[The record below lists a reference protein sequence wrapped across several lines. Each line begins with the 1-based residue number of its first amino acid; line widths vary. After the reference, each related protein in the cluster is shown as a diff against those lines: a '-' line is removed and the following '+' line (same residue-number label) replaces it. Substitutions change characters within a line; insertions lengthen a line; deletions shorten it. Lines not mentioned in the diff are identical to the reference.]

1 MPFSGLS
8 VMPLSVF
15 KSLFCLTNR
24 LSALCRNDSSTSKI
38 CLYLQVWNCIRIR
51 IGSYNKCC
59 VINVERK
66 TGAHFSNRKKNVYW
80 WNSFSRN
87 MCRHHLPF
95 THTLLWFDDA
105 HIIWSTSS
113 LGVFV
118 FLYQFVAILFDLC
131 LNVNVFF
138 ACSFLNHVRF
148 YYSLCTSL

>member
-66 TGAHFSNRKKNVYW
+66 TGAHFSNRKKMSIDEILSLATCVATIFL
-80 WNSFSRN
+80 SLTHCSDL
-87 MCRHHLPF
+87 MTHILSGLHRH
-95 THTLLWFDDA
+95 W
-105 HIIWSTSS
+105 
-113 LGVFV
+113 VC
-118 FLYQFVAILFDLC
+118 LC
-131 LNVNVFF
+131 F
-138 ACSFLNHVRF
+138 
-148 YYSLCTSL
+148 CTSLWQFSLICVSM